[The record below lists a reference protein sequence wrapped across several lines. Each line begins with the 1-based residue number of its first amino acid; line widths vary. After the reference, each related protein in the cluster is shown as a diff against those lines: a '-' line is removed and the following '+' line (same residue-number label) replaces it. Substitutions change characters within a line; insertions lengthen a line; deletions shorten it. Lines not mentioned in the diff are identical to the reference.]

1 MKWFQVMVL
10 IGAVL
15 LTADSALAEITVLE
29 PLVVTATRIET
40 PLNEVGSSVTLI
52 TRQQIEDRQAVT
64 LLEVLRDV
72 PGLDVVR
79 QGGLGQQTSVF
90 MRGANSGHTL
100 VLVDGI
106 EVNDP
111 GNPGRLFDFAS
122 FPVENIERI
131 EIVRGPGST
140 LYGSDAMG
148 GVINIITR
156 KGSGKPR
163 FSLAAEGG
171 SFRTHQELFSLSGSI
186 PGFNYA
192 LAGSALASD
201 GISAAGTAYG
211 NSERDGFDRQALSIR
226 LGLVPND
233 FLNVDFFYRYID
245 AETELDT
252 FAGPYGDDP
261 NNRFDSTANYFRTQ
275 ATVFLFD
282 RLWEQKLGFSLTDY
296 DRANIDNPDPMH
308 PFDSIRTRY
317 ASRLSKV
324 DWQHNIAVNQDNT
337 LTLGAEYEDET
348 AESSDYRTFLDY
360 SSGLP
365 ASSLNE
371 FDEKSAQTAGYY
383 LQDQFHL
390 GENFVATAGLRID
403 DHSRF
408 GSHQTWS
415 LTASYLVQA
424 TGTRFKATYGT
435 AFKAPT
441 LAQLYENSAW
451 VSGNLKLSPEE
462 SVGWDA
468 GLEQTLGDDGQVVLG
483 ATWFEN
489 RFEDLID
496 TFWNPATFKYEYQ
509 NVDKARTRGAEL
521 TVSIKPVDN
530 LTVLAG
536 YTYTETENRATGE
549 ELLRR
554 PRNKSHV
561 NVNYRLWQ
569 RADLNLNVVHIGERK
584 DIDSEDWNRIKT
596 LAAYTVVN
604 LAAAYDLNDNLR
616 LTGRVENL
624 FDEDYEEVSGF
635 GTPGIAGYLGAR
647 YRF

>member
-10 IGAVL
+10 IGAPL
-15 LTADSALAEITVLE
+15 FMAGSALAEITVLE

-40 PLNEVGSSVTLI
+40 PLNEVGSSMTLI
-52 TRQQIEDRQAVT
+52 TRQQIENRQAVN
-64 LLEVLRDV
+64 LLDVLRDV

-90 MRGANSGHTL
+90 IRGANSGHTL

-156 KGSGKPR
+156 KGSGKLK

-171 SFRTHQELFSLSGSI
+171 SFRTHQETFSLSG
-186 PGFNYA
+186 GTARVNYA
-192 LAGSALASD
+192 VAGSMLSSD
-201 GISAAGTAYG
+201 GISTAGTAYG
-211 NSERDGFDRQALSIR
+211 NSERDGFDRQSLSVR

-233 FLNVDFFYRYID
+233 QLKVDFFYRYID

-275 ATVFLFD
+275 ATLSLFD

-296 DRANIDNPDPMH
+296 DRANTDNPDAMH

-317 ASRLSKV
+317 DSRLSKV
-324 DWQHNIAVNQDNT
+324 DWQHNIVINQANT
-337 LTLGAEYEDET
+337 VTAGAEYEEET

-360 SSGLP
+360 YSGQP

-383 LQDQFHL
+383 LQDQLHL
-390 GENFVATAGLRID
+390 GENFVVTAGLRID

-415 LTASYLVQA
+415 LTASYLVQV

-451 VSGNLKLSPEE
+451 VSGNQKLSPEE

-468 GLEQTLGDDGQVVLG
+468 GIEQTLRDGQVVLG

-489 RFEDLID
+489 RFEDLIN
-496 TFWNPATFKYEYQ
+496 TFWNPATFKYEYE
-509 NVDKARTRGAEL
+509 NVDTARTRGAEL
-521 TVSIKPVDN
+521 TVSIRPMDN
-530 LTVLAG
+530 LAVLAG
-536 YTYTETENRATGE
+536 YTYTETENRSTGE

-554 PRNKSHV
+554 PRNKYQV
-561 NVNYRLWQ
+561 NVNYRLSSL
-569 RADLNLNVVHIGERK
+569 AEVNLNVVHVGARK
-584 DIDSEDWNRIKT
+584 DIDSEDWSRIKT

-604 LAAAYDLNDNLR
+604 LAAGYDLNKNIR

-635 GTPGIAGYLGAR
+635 GTPGVAGYLGAR
-647 YRF
+647 FNF